1 LDCLLSHHRPPS
13 SYAIYVA
20 PLHLDRRVYYD
31 ELCAG
36 PRFLS
41 DPWDWQ
47 FTELTTSW
55 NLSAWLSRF
64 DRQPF
69 LRNHVSIAPHE
80 AVTDHRHHYAY
91 SEAGDS
97 VTWHSPEVL
106 ERGTSRLSDFMSL
119 RTRQLLSPGYELPSA
134 EQGLEIASHFQRT
147 ADSFDGVRW

>member
-1 LDCLLSHHRPPS
+1 
-13 SYAIYVA
+13 
-20 PLHLDRRVYYD
+20 
-31 ELCAG
+31 
-36 PRFLS
+36 
-41 DPWDWQ
+41 
-47 FTELTTSW
+47 
-55 NLSAWLSRF
+55 LSRF

-147 ADSFDGVRW
+147 ADSFDGDLFGGDGPVDRLHRYGRWLWKEHGIRQILLLGSRDELTEIRSLRK